1 MTDSRHRKVDRKQGV
16 KVRSK
21 QGRRR
26 SSGVDQPLSREEL
39 KVAAQADRARRA
51 RRRIAWAVGGA
62 LVIVW
67 SAVIFSFWLG
77 QRTTTDDPQ
86 TPIGEVPSEGVS
98 ALFAVLNSEGR
109 TMSIAL
115 LAASEDGNDRVA
127 MLHPSLLV
135 TIPGF
140 GENLVS
146 NAELFDG
153 PALLGTTVS
162 NLLGVR
168 IDEVVVWTA
177 ASLQAAITE
186 PILID
191 LPEPLIVADGTAQ
204 LVIAGTGPIARDGA
218 AIARLLVDKG
228 LGDDLDLLQRQGAV
242 WSGLLDRGGVD
253 EAFIDRLVAGAG
265 AAARSALVGVSTG
278 DPVLTI
284 VPATRIEPSGRVER
298 YQLDGRDAAAF
309 AAAHISYLQLA
320 QEPRVRV
327 EVLNGNGT
335 IGTTRPVAALL
346 VDAGFRIV
354 VTDNADRSDYP
365 TTLIIAQGRNFQ
377 QAALSVREVIGLGD
391 VSMEIRQ
398 PSGVVDVT
406 IIVGQDLPA
415 GGEG

>member
-186 PILID
+186 PIVID

-309 AAAHISYLQLA
+309 VAAHISYLQLA